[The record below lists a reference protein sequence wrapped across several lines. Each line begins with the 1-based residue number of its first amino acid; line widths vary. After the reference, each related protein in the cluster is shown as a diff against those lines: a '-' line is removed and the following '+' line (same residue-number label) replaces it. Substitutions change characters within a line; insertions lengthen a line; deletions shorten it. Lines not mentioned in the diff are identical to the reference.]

1 MQQGRLTKLTS
12 AKMNEQISVFAPGT
26 VANVGPGFDIL
37 GFALAD
43 IGDIVTAKLSPGKT
57 GVSIVEIKN
66 SPNLPL
72 DVMKNTAGF
81 ASLSTLKAIRSKEC
95 SNDFCGVDLIIDKR
109 MPLGSGLGSS
119 ASSAVAAALATNLLL
134 GSKLTMDEIIPIVVE
149 AEAVA
154 CGAAHPD
161 NVVPSLMGGITLITN
176 NHGSLVT
183 RNIPTEIS
191 LNVLVCTPDIEIK
204 TSDARRIMPQ
214 TYDKRQVFKQVA
226 NVAGLIYSL
235 MANDID
241 MLKNSLIDH
250 LAEPFRAY
258 LIPGFM
264 ELREKILN
272 QSGGINLNISG
283 SGPTIFSLVT
293 KDSEAQVRKI
303 IENHFTNLGIQ
314 CTMKVCG
321 LVNKGAHVV

>member
-1 MQQGRLTKLTS
+1 
-12 AKMNEQISVFAPGT
+12 MNDQISVFAPGT

-37 GFALAD
+37 GFALAE

-66 SPNLPL
+66 SPNLPK

-81 ASLSTLKAIRSKEC
+81 ASLSTLKAIRAKDC
-95 SNDFCGVDLIIDKR
+95 SNDFCGVDLVIDKR

-119 ASSAVAAALATNLLL
+119 ASSAVAAAVATNLLL
-134 GSKLTMDEIIPIVVE
+134 GARLTLDEIIPIVVE

-176 NHGSLVT
+176 NDGRLVT
-183 RNIPTEIS
+183 RNITTDIS
-191 LNVLVCTPDIEIK
+191 LKVLVCTPDIEIK

-214 TYDKRQVFKQVA
+214 TYDKSSVFQQVA

-235 MANDID
+235 MANDIA
-241 MLKNSLIDH
+241 MLKNSLVDH
-250 LAEPFRAY
+250 LAEPYRAH

-264 ELREKILN
+264 DLRSKILQN
-272 QSGGINLNISG
+272 KSGINLNISG

-293 KDSEAQVRKI
+293 QESEAQI
-303 IENHFTNLGIQ
+303 IDTITNHFTNLGIE
-314 CTMKVCG
+314 CSIKVCG
-321 LVNKGAHVV
+321 LINEGAHVV